1 MDFSCKKGEF
11 NVQLSGEAL
20 ALLNNAQRKEF
31 VINQRYLN
39 LLKEVYDSRDT
50 AYQFPTKV
58 DFYKTQCYFEE
69 WSDSFWNSIFDV
81 MFYRITR
88 GIIRV
93 KKRDPNGVHG
103 KILDMCKVNNKFV
116 FLVDLFVR
124 KSVLVSQL
132 VATQN
137 TEFVDASAIIIDII

>member
-1 MDFSCKKGEF
+1 
-11 NVQLSGEAL
+11 
-20 ALLNNAQRKEF
+20 
-31 VINQRYLN
+31 
-39 LLKEVYDSRDT
+39 
-50 AYQFPTKV
+50 
-58 DFYKTQCYFEE
+58 
-69 WSDSFWNSIFDV
+69 